1 MVNSRKIYKRRRLKK
16 YTKRGGGNV
25 TDIIGAMQSESG
37 AKEREQEFRAVISED
52 VKDVVMQRKKL
63 TGNQDMKPESGSKDR
78 EQEFRAVM
86 SEDVRDV
93 VMQRKKLTGNTTE
106 ISIHGIYNFPNT
118 IKKLYV
124 CSDLEGGNNFNL
136 NDSDLVYVSNMNA
149 KVSIKSIETT
159 NSETN
164 IISNSDKK
172 TQVNSIF
179 GSGNDLIV
187 NNGIIDNLKEDV
199 ALAYTG
205 DLFDN
210 RPFSFRLLQ
219 NIYNLKNNNKEKV
232 IIIGGNRDFN
242 KLRLGIELFLVNS
255 DNRKI
260 FDGTKTLNQLLEADL
275 KFIINEVPNYLD
287 HSDWNMP
294 PPLKKTIFDGIKND
308 FESQDD
314 DKYTK
319 RVSAI
324 FNSTMGIVFQANEP
338 GSHNIAG
345 IGYKTELK
353 EIFNE
358 LTLDDNKVSKLIC
371 LLFMAMC
378 FDWKEENLLIKTDP
392 MSAEFNKYKGLLYKY
407 LKLTHPVAYFNLNGK
422 TGLLSHSGMM
432 NITAPLGFKP
442 SERGVN
448 YNTYFPL
455 LQNDLKIMLNQYNN
469 FTQHKN
475 YLSLNHFIRYVAITA
490 PPYSKYSP
498 VTSGPGIT
506 NSNSNIKIGGGFYDS
521 NSDLPKNYE
530 NSTTSTL
537 RIDKSDGQLIT
548 YNIFGHLPNMF
559 FPVTNNIDGTTH
571 VALDICKADF
581 GLTGQPGQPFTGYN
595 NNYSFALLQINSED
609 DDYIL
614 GRTKFGQLRYD
625 ITSKLDEK
633 IIYYFNP
640 INDFTKFVPPQN
652 VIDEKIYEP
661 KSLNLSRMLSVTL
674 KDELKIHDTFK
685 NLYFTGKFGKERQV
699 LKYEPEQATS
709 VGGSKKKCMHI
720 CGRLCRKCH
729 KHDHHC
735 RIKCHECQE
744 EHCHT
749 RRKKRSKTHK
759 RVKRSR
765 RHRKSRKR

>member
-1 MVNSRKIYKRRRLKK
+1 MVNSRKIYKHRRIKK
-16 YTKRGGGNV
+16 YTKRGGGGV
-25 TDIIGAMQSESG
+25 TDIIKNMKRESG
-37 AKEREQEFRAVISED
+37 EKEREIQFQSDRRNEAMRAEIASA
-52 VKDVVMQRKKL
+52 RA
-63 TGNQDMKPESGSKDR
+63 TGKTVD
-78 EQEFRAVM
+78 M
-86 SEDVRDV
+86 SETS
-93 VMQRKKLTGNTTE
+93 KY
-106 ISIHGIYNFPNT
+106 GIYNFPT
-118 IKKLYV
+118 GIKKLYV

-136 NDSDLVYVSNMNA
+136 NGYDMVYNSNM
-149 KVSIKSIETT
+149 ITEEYIRSIETT

-179 GSGNDLIV
+179 GPGNDLIV
-187 NNGIIDNLKEDV
+187 NNGIITGLKKDV

-219 NIYNLKNNNKEKV
+219 NIYNLKNYNKEKV

-255 DNRKI
+255 DNSKI
-260 FDGTKTLNQLLEADL
+260 FDGTKTLNQLLEANL
-275 KFIINEVPNYLD
+275 KFEIQNVPNYLE
-287 HSDWNMP
+287 HSNWPMP
-294 PPLKKTIFDGIKND
+294 PPSKETIFDGIRKD

-338 GSHNIAG
+338 GSPNIAG

-378 FDWKEENLLIKTDP
+378 FDWEEENLLTNTDP
-392 MSAEFNKYKGLLYKY
+392 MSRKFNKYKGRLYKY

-432 NITAPLGFKP
+432 DITAPLGFKP
-442 SERGVN
+442 SESGID
-448 YNTYFPL
+448 YKEYFPQ
-455 LQNDLKIMLNQYNN
+455 LQNDLKIMLTQYNN

-475 YLSLNHFIRYVAITA
+475 YLLLNHFIRYVAITS

-506 NSNSNIKIGGGFYDS
+506 SSNSNIKIGGGFYDS
-521 NSDLPKNYE
+521 NLDLPSNYG
-530 NSTTSTL
+530 NSNTSTL

-559 FPVTNNIDGTTH
+559 FPVTNNIVGTTH

-581 GLTGQPGQPFTGYN
+581 GLTGQPRQPFTGYN
-595 NNYSFALLQINSED
+595 NNYSFALLQINSEGED
-609 DDYIL
+609 FIL
-614 GRTKFGQLRYD
+614 GRTKFGQLRTNTERYD
-625 ITSKLDEK
+625 KKATDKLNEK

-640 INDFTKFVPPQN
+640 IIDFTKFVPPQN

-661 KSLNLSRMLSVTL
+661 KSLNLSHMLSVTL
-674 KDELKIHDTFK
+674 KDELKIQDTFK
-685 NLYFTGKFGKERQV
+685 NLYFTGTRQV
-699 LKYEPEQATS
+699 LKYEPEKDTS
-709 VGGSKKKCMHI
+709 PLVGGSKKKCMHI

-759 RVKRSR
+759 RIKRPR